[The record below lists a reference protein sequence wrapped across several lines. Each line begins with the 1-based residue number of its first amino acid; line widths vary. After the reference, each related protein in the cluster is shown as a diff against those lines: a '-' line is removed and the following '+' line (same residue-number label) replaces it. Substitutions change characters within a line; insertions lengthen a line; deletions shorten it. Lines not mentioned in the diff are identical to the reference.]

1 MHLQGLGIRTQ
12 ISLYGI
18 IIQPTT
24 CTEGSLGKERY
35 VCLEIGTH
43 VSTDSGSYL
52 SSNKYKNKMQAILA
66 CEHKIKDWLSFEQ
79 TTLLPFS
86 RTRMYD
92 ILRIK

>member
-35 VCLEIGTH
+35 MCLEIGTH

-66 CEHKIKDWLSFEQ
+66 CEHKIKRLVV
-79 TTLLPFS
+79 
-86 RTRMYD
+86 
-92 ILRIK
+92 I